1 MSRVITDF
9 EQHLLSI
16 IQPLHAAKWQAD
28 YRWFDMERSLARL
41 AIDYGG
47 LDLCPDFQRGH
58 VWSAEQQRHFIENCL
73 RAVVPTSAF
82 LIQFNCSEWGDP
94 DPESDLPVGLQCVD
108 GLQRYTAV
116 TEFVKGN
123 VKPFGFTAN
132 ELAGTQFSPKR
143 MCMKVAIHGFTK
155 RADLLSQYLALNAGG
170 TPHSAE
176 EIARVRALLA
186 EAQTDGATG

>member
-28 YRWFDMERSLARL
+28 YRWFDLERSLARL

-94 DPESDLPVGLQCVD
+94 DPESDLPVGLQWMACSATPLLPSSSKAMSNRSD
-108 GLQRYTAV
+108 SLQT
-116 TEFVKGN
+116 
-123 VKPFGFTAN
+123 
-132 ELAGTQFSPKR
+132 S
-143 MCMKVAIHGFTK
+143 
-155 RADLLSQYLALNAGG
+155 
-170 TPHSAE
+170 
-176 EIARVRALLA
+176 
-186 EAQTDGATG
+186 

>member
-1 MSRVITDF
+1 M
-9 EQHLLSI
+9 
-16 IQPLHAAKWQAD
+16 
-28 YRWFDMERSLARL
+28 
-41 AIDYGG
+41 G
-47 LDLCPDFQRGH
+47 
-58 VWSAEQQRHFIENCL
+58 
-73 RAVVPTSAF
+73 RAVVVVKYFCGPVPAQLLARSSKPLISSFGIAENRLRQSQHESQLEGDIAF
-82 LIQFNCSEWGDP
+82 LLAQFNCSEWGDP